1 MSPLQLFT
9 MAQDNESKERISELE
24 HELAVKEAELHR
36 YRLELSKANSVLEKM
51 IGQVS
56 QEIKLALTMQKF
68 LSPTELPHVHGFDF
82 STKFLPGTRSGGD
95 YFDIFEHEDKLKFG
109 ILISSASGYSLS
121 SLLLSMII
129 KMSSQME
136 ARRGLEPHK
145 LVAQLATEV
154 VPSIQNDDRASVFYG
169 VIDRRNYEMQ
179 YCSIGSIDG
188 FLQVYGQDSLVE
200 LLPTG
205 PSLGKEFNT
214 EPQKNTVQLNPR
226 DRLILATEGLK
237 TTQNSLGVAWGGHNL
252 AEAIARAPKQ
262 GAHELR
268 NEILFANEKYSGKA
282 DPARDQTLLVTEV
295 KDRVIKLAK
304 N

>member
-1 MSPLQLFT
+1 
-9 MAQDNESKERISELE
+9 MAHENDLKERISELE
-24 HELAVKEAELHR
+24 HELAVKDAELHR
-36 YRLELSKANSVLEKM
+36 YRLELSKANTALEKM
-51 IGQVS
+51 IGQVT
-56 QEIKLALTMQKF
+56 QEIKLAQVMQKF
-68 LSPTELPHVHGFDF
+68 LSPTELPHVHGFEF

-145 LVAQLATEV
+145 VVGQLARDV
-154 VPSIQNDDRASVFYG
+154 VPNIQNEDRASIFYG
-169 VIDRRNYEMQ
+169 VVDRRNYEMQ
-179 YCSIGSIDG
+179 YCSVGTIDG
-188 FLQVYGQDSLVE
+188 FLQVYGQDSLVD

-205 PSLGKEFNT
+205 PSLSRDFNT
-214 EPQKNTVQLNPR
+214 EPQKNSIQLNPR

-237 TTQNSLGVAWGGHNL
+237 TTQNPLGVSWGGHGL
-252 AEAIARAPKQ
+252 AEAISRAPKQ
-262 GAHELR
+262 GVHELR
-268 NEILFANEKYSGKA
+268 NEILYANEKYSGKS
-282 DPARDQTLLVTEV
+282 DPLRDQTLIVTEV